1 VVAVK
6 KQSVEKNGKSKLR
19 HDHNT
24 EELMSGLRK
33 IPSIRNI
40 GAIAMNT
47 PSKEAIAEKAAKRI
61 AVEVY
66 DDDAPDAAAEEI
78 LPIIQSAIEELR
90 KLKELRKN
98 GSVWIDLLKSRAA
111 QPQSSKLKLNSVTLA
126 RSLEEQAEIEAGV
139 HLEPYLGEQPQKW
152 TPEYVRSLIGYDID
166 DLAANKV
173 SDAHNAALEQLK

>member
-1 VVAVK
+1 MW
-6 KQSVEKNGKSKLR
+6 LY
-19 HDHNT
+19 
-24 EELMSGLRK
+24 
-33 IPSIRNI
+33 
-40 GAIAMNT
+40 AMN
-47 PSKEAIAEKAAKRI
+47 AIAEKAAKRI

-78 LPIIQSAIEELR
+78 LPIIQSAIEEATEPIIRELR